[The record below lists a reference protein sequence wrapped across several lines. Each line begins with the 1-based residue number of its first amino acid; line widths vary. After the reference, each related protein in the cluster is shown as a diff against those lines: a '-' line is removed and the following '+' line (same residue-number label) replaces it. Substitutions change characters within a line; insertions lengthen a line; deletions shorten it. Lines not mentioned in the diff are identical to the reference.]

1 MYLKIHEIRAIV
13 DDRNE
18 KIGRKIRDNEM
29 KRIPYMLIVGDK
41 EMKSHTVSI
50 RSRKNG
56 DEGSTPVAMFVA
68 NLIREIKTREG

>member
-1 MYLKIHEIRAIV
+1 M
-13 DDRNE
+13 E
-18 KIGRKIRDNEM
+18 KV
-29 KRIPYMLIVGDK
+29 PYMLIVGDK